1 MAQKDV
7 SCLRITHLHCR
18 YGKRIVLDDVTL
30 PDLHAGTVVALV
42 GPNGSGKSSLL
53 RSIAGLAPSQAKRL
67 TAGATDLAA
76 LSAAARAPH
85 LRYLPQSPPPAL
97 RLTVLECM
105 KVGRL
110 PTSGNSAAQER
121 DTRITAQLAELHI
134 EHLAH
139 DWLDTLS
146 GGQRQLVGLAQFLLD
161 SPDVMLLDEPLAAL
175 DISFQHLVMQR
186 LRRRV
191 RTRPALAV
199 VVMHD
204 LNMALQYADTVLVL
218 HRGALAGS
226 GTGPD
231 VLTPTLLE
239 SVFGVR
245 GRLVQ
250 LPECRHPVL
259 LADGLPRTEP
269 DSPPHPQPA
278 SQNHA

>member
-1 MAQKDV
+1 MVQQSI
-7 SCLRITHLHCR
+7 SCLRVTHLHCR

-30 PDLHAGTVVALV
+30 PDLHASTVVALV

-53 RSIAGLAPSQAKRL
+53 RSIAGLVPSQADRL
-67 TAGATDLAA
+67 HAGAANLAA

-97 RLTVLECM
+97 RLTVTECM
-105 KVGRL
+105 KVGSR
-110 PTSGNSAAQER
+110 SANGNSAAQER
-121 DTRITAQLAELHI
+121 DARITAQLAELGI

-139 DWLDTLS
+139 EWLDTLS

-186 LRRRV
+186 LRHRV

-226 GTGPD
+226 GTARD
-231 VLTPTLLE
+231 VLTPALLK

-250 LPECRHPVL
+250 SPESRHPVL
-259 LADGLPRTEP
+259 LADTLPHTEP
-269 DSPPHPQPA
+269 EPHHPQPA
-278 SQNHA
+278 SKNNA